1 MKPDF
6 ESIDIALNELSTS
19 GAAEADV
26 VMVRERGLSI
36 RVFDGRLEEFIYS
49 DDRGLGLRG
58 FTGNRMG
65 RAYTSDFSM
74 KAIGETAGH
83 AMENAKVSP
92 GDPDKG
98 IPDGSLIPAEMRK
111 GLYLGEDYDI
121 LSPELPGTPPAE
133 KIELALGLEKRARE
147 YDPRIRGVET
157 AVYAESTA
165 DIVLANSNGFR
176 SGYRF
181 SVCYGYLMAIAE
193 ENGDSQTGFGFTA
206 GHSFASL
213 DPGQASTDASSRAV
227 GLLGAKPVESQH
239 VPVLLDNITS
249 AEIIAA
255 FSMAMSGEA
264 VTKGRSFLADK
275 LGEPVASSEI
285 DIVDDGLMKGGF
297 ATAPFDGEGIATSK
311 KHLIEKGTLSTFMHN
326 CYTASRMGART
337 TGNAGRG
344 SYSSRVGVSPTNIY
358 IPAGTSSPEELR
370 KSMDR
375 GLEVIEIQGAHVG
388 LNPVTGEISVGAKGF
403 WVENGERNHAVREV
417 TIAGTM
423 EGLFKGITGIGN
435 DLRFTPISGSIGAP
449 SLLVGELA
457 VSGK

>member
-6 ESIDIALNELSTS
+6 KPLDIALSRLESS
-19 GAAEADV
+19 GAAESDAL
-26 VMVRERGLSI
+26 MVRERGLSI

-58 FTGNRMG
+58 FSDDRVG
-65 RAYTSDFSM
+65 RAYTSDLSEGS
-74 KAIGETAGH
+74 IGETAGR
-83 AMENAKVSP
+83 AMENARVSP
-92 GDPDKG
+92 VDPDKG
-98 IPDGSLIPAEMRK
+98 IPDESMVADEMKK
-111 GLYLGEDYDI
+111 GAHLGEEFHI
-121 LSPELPGTPPAE
+121 FSPELMETPPAE
-133 KIELALGLEKRARE
+133 KIELVLSMERRAKE
-147 YDPRIRGVET
+147 YDPRIRGIET

-165 DIVLANSNGFR
+165 EIVLANSKGFR
-176 SGYRF
+176 SGYRY

-206 GHSFASL
+206 GHSLASL
-213 DPGQASTDASSRAV
+213 DPGRASIDAASRAA
-227 GLLGAKPVESQH
+227 GLLGARPVESER
-239 VPVLLDNITS
+239 VPVLLDSITS

-264 VTKGRSFLADK
+264 VTRGRSFLADK
-275 LGEPVASSEI
+275 LDERVASSTV
-285 DIVDDGLMKGGF
+285 DIIDDGLMEGGF
-297 ATAPFDGEGIATSK
+297 ATAPFDGEGIASSS
-311 KHLIEKGTLSTFMHN
+311 KHLVREGVLSTFMHN

-358 IPAGTSSPEELR
+358 IPAGMSSPDKLR

-388 LNPVTGEISVGAKGF
+388 LNPVTGELSVGAKGF
-403 WVENGERNHAVREV
+403 WIENGERNHAVREV

-423 EGLFKGITGIGN
+423 EDLFGGITGVGD
-435 DLRFTPISGSIGAP
+435 DLRFTPMSGSIGSP